1 MTLKIDGSLLLAG
14 AGNMGAALLAGWL
27 DRGLDPSTVQI
38 QDPAPPA
45 AAQALLER
53 HHLSA
58 SPMLEPPLPRAP
70 AVIVVAVKP
79 QVMDEVF
86 PALARHAGP
95 QTVVL
100 SIAAGRTL
108 AGFERHLAPQAAVVR
123 AMPNTP
129 AAIARGISVAVPNAH
144 VTAAQ
149 RQLCDALL
157 RAVGE
162 VEWVAEEALLD
173 PVTAVSGSGPA
184 YVFHLTECLAAAGVK
199 AGLGPE
205 LAMKLARHTVSGAG
219 ELISRSNAPPS
230 ALRESVTSPNG
241 TTFAALQVLM
251 DKHGLAELMTE
262 AVDAATRRS
271 RELAK

>member
-1 MTLKIDGSLLLAG
+1 MTLKTDGPLVLAG

-27 DRGLDPSTVQI
+27 ERGLDPSAVLI
-38 QDPAPPA
+38 QDPSPPPA
-45 AAQALLER
+45 SLALLER
-53 HHLSA
+53 HGLRASA
-58 SPMLEPPLPRAP
+58 RLDAAAAP

-79 QVMDEVF
+79 QIMDEVF

-95 QTVVL
+95 RTVVL

-108 AGFERHLAPQAAVVR
+108 AGFERHLEPSAAVVR

-129 AAIARGISVAVPNAH
+129 AAIARGITVAVANAH
-144 VTAAQ
+144 VSPAQ

-162 VEWVAEEALLD
+162 VEWVNEEALLD

-184 YVFHLTECLAAAGVK
+184 YVFYLAECLAAAGVK
-199 AGLGPE
+199 AGLAPD
-205 LAMKLARHTVSGAG
+205 LAMKLARHTVAGAG
-219 ELISRSNAPPS
+219 ELLARSSATPA

-241 TTFAALQVLM
+241 TTFAALKVLM
-251 DKHGLAELMTE
+251 GQDGLERLMGE
-262 AVDAATRRS
+262 AVAAATRRS
-271 RELAK
+271 CELAK

>member
-27 DRGLDPSTVQI
+27 DRGLDPSVVQI
-38 QDPAPPA
+38 QDPSPPSA
-45 AAQALLER
+45 TRALLER
-53 HHLSA
+53 HRLAA
-58 SPMLEPPLPRAP
+58 SPRLEPLSKAP

-100 SIAAGRTL
+100 SIAAGRAL
-108 AGFERHLAPQAAVVR
+108 AGFERHLPARAAVVR

-129 AAIARGISVAVPNAH
+129 AAIARGITVAVPNAH

-149 RQLCDALL
+149 RHLCQALL
-157 RAVGE
+157 AAVGE
-162 VEWVAEEALLD
+162 VEWVSNEGLLD

-184 YVFHLTECLAAAGVK
+184 YVFYLVECLAAAGVE
-199 AGLGPE
+199 AGLPPE

-219 ELISRSNAPPS
+219 ELVNRSGIA
-230 ALRESVTSPNG
+230 AATLRESVTSPNG
-241 TTFAALQVLM
+241 TTHAALEVLM
-251 DKHGLAELMTE
+251 AGDGLAQLMAK
-262 AVDAATRRS
+262 AVAAASRR
-271 RELAK
+271 

>member
-1 MTLKIDGSLLLAG
+1 MTLTVDGSLLLAG

-27 DRGLDPSTVQI
+27 DRGLDPRAVLI
-38 QDPAPPA
+38 QDPSPPTA
-45 AAQALLER
+45 TRALLER
-53 HHLSA
+53 FHLAA
-58 SPMLEPPLPRAP
+58 SPTLEAQPKAP

-108 AGFERHLAPQAAVVR
+108 AGFERYLAPRAAVVR

-129 AAIARGISVAVPNAH
+129 AAIARGITVAVPNAH
-144 VTAAQ
+144 VTASQ

-199 AGLGPE
+199 AGLAPD

-219 ELISRSNAPPS
+219 ELITRSGTPPS

-241 TTFAALQVLM
+241 TTVAALQVLM
-251 DKHGLAELMTE
+251 GKDGLAQLMTA

-271 RELAK
+271 KELAK

>member
-1 MTLKIDGSLLLAG
+1 MTLKTDGPLVLAG

-27 DRGLDPSTVQI
+27 QRGLDPSAVLI
-38 QDPAPPA
+38 QDPSPPPA
-45 AAQALLER
+45 SLALLER
-53 HHLSA
+53 HGLRASA
-58 SPMLEPPLPRAP
+58 RLDAAAAP

-79 QVMDEVF
+79 QIMDEVF

-95 QTVVL
+95 RTVVL

-108 AGFERHLAPQAAVVR
+108 AGFERHLEPSAAVVR

-129 AAIARGISVAVPNAH
+129 AAIARGITVAVANAH
-144 VTAAQ
+144 VSPAQ

-162 VEWVAEEALLD
+162 VEWVDEEGLLD

-184 YVFHLTECLAAAGVK
+184 YVFYLAECLAAAGVK
-199 AGLGPE
+199 AGLTPE
-205 LAMKLARHTVSGAG
+205 LAMKLARHTVAGAG
-219 ELISRSNAPPS
+219 ELIARSGAAPA

-241 TTFAALQVLM
+241 TTFAALKVLM
-251 DKHGLAELMTE
+251 GQDGLERLLGE
-262 AVDAATRRS
+262 AVAAATRRS